1 MRTLLSTLG
10 VIALAALLGTVAG
23 ARAALAYTHDSVT
36 VTSTTD
42 GVPQDLPTELY
53 KPEGN
58 GPFPAIVMLHDCS
71 GLGPHASGAPGRWA
85 QLLASEGYVVALPDS
100 FAPRGFPAGVC
111 TAPPGNSTPKVNPLP
126 RAYDALA
133 TLAYLRRQPFVDGAH
148 IGVMGGS
155 HGGAT
160 TLMADTIALPTTAS
174 ATPSAGGF
182 AAAIA
187 LYPGC
192 GARYGNWNV
201 RRASG
206 DHGPVV
212 DYIGTYRPVA
222 PLLILVGEKDDWTPA
237 DQCRVLTERAQA
249 AGYPVTIK
257 TYPGAN
263 HAFDGTSPQRYVADR
278 RNANAPDGSGATT
291 GGDPAAWNDAKQQV
305 AAFFARYLKA
315 GASAQ

>member
-1 MRTLLSTLG
+1 MAVLLSAVT
-10 VIALAALLGTVAG
+10 APA
-23 ARAALAYTHDSVT
+23 ARASVAYTHAAVT

-53 KPEGN
+53 KPAGD
-58 GPFPAIVMLHDCS
+58 GPFPAVVIMHDCS
-71 GLGPHASGAPGRWA
+71 GLGPRSSGAPARWA
-85 QLLASEGYVVALPDS
+85 QLLATEGYVVALPDS
-100 FAPRGFPAGVC
+100 FTPRGYPQGVC

-126 RAYDALA
+126 RAYDAFA

-160 TLMADTIALPTTAS
+160 TLVVDTMSVPTA
-174 ATPSAGGF
+174 APSASDKPKGF

-192 GARYGNWNV
+192 GARFGNWNV
-201 RRASG
+201 RRAAG
-206 DHGPVV
+206 DHGAVV

-237 DQCRVLTERAQA
+237 EQCRVLTERAQA

-263 HAFDGTSPQRYVADR
+263 HAFDGTAPERYVAER
-278 RNANAPDGSGATT
+278 RNANAPDGHGATT
-291 GGDPAAWNDAKQQV
+291 GGNQPAWNDAIQQV
-305 AAFFARYLKA
+305 TAFFGRYLKP
-315 GASAQ
+315 SN

>member
-1 MRTLLSTLG
+1 MRSFRSTLG
-10 VIALAALLGTVAG
+10 AIALVALLGAVWTPAP
-23 ARAALAYTHDSVT
+23 LAYTHDSVT
-36 VTSTTD
+36 VTSSTD

-53 KPEGN
+53 RPEGD
-58 GPFPAIVMLHDCS
+58 GPFPAVIIMHDCS
-71 GLGPHASGAPGRWA
+71 GLGPKSSGAPGRWA
-85 QLLASEGYVVALPDS
+85 QLLASKGYVVAMPDS
-100 FAPRGFPAGVC
+100 FTPRGFPAGVC
-111 TAPPGNSTPKVNPLP
+111 TAPTGNSTPKVNPLP

-133 TLAYLRRQPFVDGAH
+133 TFAYLRRQPFVDGAH

-160 TLMADTIALPTTAS
+160 TLMVDSITPPTPAS

-206 DHGPVV
+206 DHGKVV
-212 DYIGTYRPVA
+212 EYIGTYRPVA

-237 DQCRVLTERAQA
+237 DQCRVLTERAEA

-257 TYPGAN
+257 TYPGAY
-263 HAFDGTSPQRYVADR
+263 HAFDGTSPERYVAER
-278 RNANAPDGSGATT
+278 RNANAPDGRGATT

-305 AAFFARYLKA
+305 AAFFGRYLKQ
-315 GASAQ
+315 SN